1 MTEYDVPV
9 RKQTP
14 PRGQKENTMTKRTAE
29 LLNWIVKNSMTGD
42 NYSTYTK
49 TDKKNVILETVIY
62 DAASKLIDEIERD
75 EQYDL
80 TNQTGYAQSQRILMR
95 IN

>member
-1 MTEYDVPV
+1 MLHRD
-9 RKQTP
+9 RTP
-14 PRGQKENTMTKRTAE
+14 ALKGRLEMTMTKRTAE
-29 LLNWIVKNSMTGD
+29 LLNWIVKHSMTGD

-49 TDKKNVILETVIY
+49 TDKKNVILETAIY
-62 DAASKLIDEIERD
+62 DTASKLMDEIERD

-80 TNQTGYAQSQRILMR
+80 TNQTGYAQSQRILMG

>member
-1 MTEYDVPV
+1 
-9 RKQTP
+9 
-14 PRGQKENTMTKRTAE
+14 MTKRTAE

-42 NYSTYTK
+42 NYSSYTK
-49 TDKKNVILETVIY
+49 TDKKHVVLETAIY
-62 DAASKLIDEIERD
+62 DAASQLMGEIERD

-80 TNQTGYAQSQRILMR
+80 MNQTGYAQSQRILMG

>member
-1 MTEYDVPV
+1 
-9 RKQTP
+9 
-14 PRGQKENTMTKRTAE
+14 
-29 LLNWIVKNSMTGD
+29 MTGD
-42 NYSTYTK
+42 NYSNYSK
-49 TDKKNVILETVIY
+49 TDKKNVVLETAIY
-62 DAASKLIDEIERD
+62 DAAAKLMDEIERD